1 MNLLCEICLA
11 TSQVVFYQNEPYI
24 SIANWNINKTN
35 KIKVNSSTYNNRLL
49 IIWLSKDSSV
59 RWNTSEMKTDVE
71 IERNHKKKCRGKVET
86 KNVTKHQFCKVIW
99 HVKVGK
105 EKKINIVIL
114 NWSNEKRRRE
124 FVKSHSLDAKQT
136 VTHTN

>member
-11 TSQVVFYQNEPYI
+11 SSRVVFYQNEPYI

-86 KNVTKHQFCKVIW
+86 KNVTKASVLQGYMTCQSRE
-99 HVKVGK
+99 G
-105 EKKINIVIL
+105 EKKGKYSDL
-114 NWSNEKRRRE
+114 ELK
-124 FVKSHSLDAKQT
+124 
-136 VTHTN
+136 